1 MLSISVSRIVGSWM
15 HKTEY
20 KKKWTKLQWLQ
31 NTLLEKILKSV
42 TYNTNNLSATNNDVN
57 WIHLWVAEDRVQW

>member
-1 MLSISVSRIVGSWM
+1 
-15 HKTEY
+15 
-20 KKKWTKLQWLQ
+20 LQ